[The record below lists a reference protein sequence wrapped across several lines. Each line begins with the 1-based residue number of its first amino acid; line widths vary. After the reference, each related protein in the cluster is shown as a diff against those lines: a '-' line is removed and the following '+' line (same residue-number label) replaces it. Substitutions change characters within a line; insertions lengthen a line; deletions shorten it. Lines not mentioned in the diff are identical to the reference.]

1 MGSSFDLK
9 FGRVCRGKLS
19 REGQRRVCQI
29 YTEDPDPL
37 IPEYPKIL
45 SIPDPA
51 PKALVQNEY
60 FQAGTH
66 LTKDI
71 VRELDAILLLTVI
84 GDDCLSATWVMDA
97 KHGEGTISLLN
108 GPGLDK

>member
-1 MGSSFDLK
+1 MAKTRSVYHMCLFKAMGSPFDLK

-51 PKALVQNEY
+51 PKVAPY
-60 FQAGTH
+60 PASG
-66 LTKDI
+66 K
-71 VRELDAILLLTVI
+71 
-84 GDDCLSATWVMDA
+84 
-97 KHGEGTISLLN
+97 
-108 GPGLDK
+108 P